1 MPEYARVLKGLSMV
15 LEQAARRNGPEM
27 QKRGERIIYHVSE
40 ILKMIQEVNK
50 SNSSSRAGE
59 SSDTATIFKDEFKY
73 PNATQSGNQQ
83 PSSSAPRSNQYTQF
97 KSEHVPK
104 QDIDLIGF
112 DSLSNTDTESIP
124 LSELT
129 QDGSSGKSM
138 RERSVPSTQI
148 GRVVGF
154 GSLAIRMAMGEAV
167 SRVSHTLSGQSGPRV
182 ISDENAER
190 LAESLCRMRGA
201 ALKLGQMLSIQDE
214 ASLPPSIARALERV
228 KQTADYMPKKQLEQQ
243 LTSQLG
249 HNWREKFLEF
259 DPVPIAAASI
269 GQVHQAKLLDGTE
282 VAVKIQYPGV
292 AESIDSDLQNLKSL
306 VNMTNLLPPGLF
318 VDNIIKVASTEL
330 VAECKSLSTSSIL

>member
-1 MPEYARVLKGLSMV
+1 MV

-40 ILKMIQEVNK
+40 ILKIIQEANK
-50 SNSSSRAGE
+50 SSSGGKSGE
-59 SSDTATIFKDEFKY
+59 SSDTTTIFKDEFKY

-83 PSSSAPRSNQYTQF
+83 PSSSGPRSNQSAQF
-97 KSEHVPK
+97 KSDHIPK